1 MATQMAPSSDNNAQS
16 LWDQAFS
23 SLSADLKTALGQ
35 AATHKRDILAAALE
49 AAENRKATSLRKR
62 WKFKRSNGE
71 VVIIRDVLEKIAKWI
86 DSFKAVGDA
95 AVQFDASNA
104 SLPWAAVR
112 LLLQVTVNDVQQY
125 GTMVQDLEVVSRIIA
140 RYKEFENLHLGRD
153 QSAEP
158 ALETAL
164 TVLYTEVLT
173 HLAQT
178 IAFFS
183 QSTAVRLAKSV
194 FLTGDDGIQ
203 KILSREDEVL
213 KLAKLQDTSDLRFI
227 AKTVLRLKDQINN
240 NTKRIEEEDSIKM
253 ISWLSTSP
261 FSIHHETI
269 SEPRTPN
276 FGQWLLQH
284 EVYRNWCEYSSSST
298 LWIRGITGSGKTNLF
313 SVIADS
319 LLATRA
325 TNPESA
331 PFAYFYCLQSES
343 EPERSSADGIL
354 RSVLRQL
361 TITESQSDVRDFL
374 YSDFQN
380 RSKSATLQGLDPPRL
395 SRKDCVDRIVQVA
408 REDPITI
415 LLDGVEQVEDES
427 SGLLLQSLSDIMSRA
442 ENVVK
447 VFITSRN
454 SSDIL
459 SSLPTA
465 KEIVVTADQ
474 VHNDMARFIT
484 QKIDDAKLISG
495 RLSPNTRSCLI
506 KELLDDAGEMF
517 LWVHRQIQQL
527 RKVTNEH
534 DLIPAL
540 RSNILSDLDKLYE
553 NDLGQILQSGDTSRQ
568 LAIQTF
574 SWLLYM
580 KAPLTPEAL
589 LAAIATASI
598 GNFPCTTADISVV
611 CSNLVIIDLNRQIV
625 RLAHHSVREYFIRTQ
640 QSLFSAPVAHSLLAS
655 ICIKA
660 SSRGPPDNG
669 SLEQQVKGF
678 FFYAATHWASHFES
692 SKVAKKEER
701 LFQDMLSFV
710 FEDEDYDV
718 SLSFE
723 AWLEIAKE
731 IATLLPRDHPM
742 KPALDAI
749 PNETSSPI
757 FLAAVFGIDGL
768 LTLLSE
774 SESDIDW
781 DQRNDLGHTA
791 LYVAVATGHLSTVT
805 TLIEKGA
812 ELNIECGAYGSP
824 LHVACFRGYEEI
836 VEKLLQNGA
845 SPKCGSKFQS
855 AVQAASHGGHE
866 DIVLGLIRYDATID
880 SEDDY
885 EQVIQMATE
894 YGFIRVIDQLLRPEF
909 KRFIDKETPDKNKM
923 RLAKAIKGGQLFV
936 LQRQLSKTSSDAKDI
951 FPKDA
956 VAIAALYGHT
966 DIVKYLL
973 EQGLDIEAE
982 GQFGTPLRSACLM
995 NHKSTVEELLQRG
1008 ANVNTEERKGNAL
1021 YVAAVKGHADI
1032 VRILLEEGADL
1043 HQKTR
1048 PSGTAL
1054 QAAAYYGHKL
1064 VVERLLDAGANVHAE
1079 GSSLDA
1085 FHAAAEG
1092 GHQEII
1098 MLFLER
1104 GYKFLYEPPGPKYSR
1119 ARPSPYRPLYREA
1132 SPGRDKH
1139 PRSKL
1144 WPHLYKRNAKTA
1156 ENVADTDTR
1165 DNITRV
1171 ETDDGM
1177 EMFAN
1182 DQGDFLRSDDDTQ
1195 DGSQKNRPLEASAA
1209 GGKDAVVKL
1218 LLEQKGS
1225 LGFRDYEVGTALKA
1239 AASNGHLSTV
1249 KMLLDHASR
1258 MKGPFIERIYTT
1270 LESIPQGRHDILQLT
1285 LAKASEVGCTA
1296 EQTDQLRLKLPP
1308 GEEKYKVA
1316 VIEPH
1321 ALKADFLAC
1330 CTSGNLAV
1338 MEAIMSC
1345 KHQQLLQYNNL
1356 LEGLHKA
1363 AEKGHVS
1370 VIKSLLNLSSDL
1382 QGVSIPENT
1391 LIGAAGKDLETLKFL
1406 LSQKVDESH
1415 SELLLRR
1422 LVYAACSKGQPDII
1436 EYLVS
1441 DFGID
1446 VNANVPEDEKPRY
1459 LRRWRQ
1465 SVDPRLTSAPITA
1478 TGEADGSRSTDGPRL
1493 VSPLQVGLS
1502 AFDSY
1507 ELPYYARYYREKT
1520 MPQQQKVIQTLL
1532 RLGADPNGL
1541 GGKDVYP
1548 LQYAARVCPDVVVKE
1563 LLEAG
1568 ADVKL
1573 TGKGDSALMGAV
1585 QREMEAMVVT
1595 TRLLDSG
1602 HQLPDYFDGG
1612 KVLLAKVLAFFE
1624 GDRERQTFHSI
1635 IVDPDGRFLQAPSLE
1650 YVFEQG
1656 PGAVLEFLLQ
1666 KYDTSKL
1673 EDTRYELVFQM
1684 ACVLGK
1690 APFVELLLSRGV
1702 DIDATGYYY
1711 GSTLQAAARTGQ
1723 LQIVQSLLNK
1733 GANANVIQG
1742 RWHTSLRAAI
1752 VGGHLDIVEL
1762 LLQHG
1767 ADSKLKYQT
1776 ERQSENE
1783 REAVSSSTLQ
1793 MALQEGH
1800 TEIARLLLETH
1811 PSLINEEGRLQ
1822 HPLIISCQKGDDAM
1836 TELLLES
1843 NALVNVR
1850 GHKEANVA
1858 SIEARDASPLHA
1870 AISGGY
1876 VNLVE
1881 MLLSKGAD
1889 VNIEV
1894 DDCDCRTPLLAAI
1907 KKADLRIVRLLLESC
1922 ADVSKSTGA
1931 LSSAVGGN
1939 AGLQMIN
1946 ELIAAG
1952 AKVDSS
1958 SLQEACRNG
1967 DLSIVE
1973 ALLEQLF
1980 IDGVDPSEI
1989 VDETL
1994 DSLTMGKSTDYRTLN
2009 LLLDYVPPTPKRF
2022 LFTCS
2027 SGSVPLV
2034 RRMIQQGMS
2043 VDGSNEE
2050 EDSPLQVACYY
2061 LNFEVVRLLLQRGA
2075 NVQARS
2081 SQPGDPITLTL
2092 WACASPLQQQLE
2104 QRGTRHQKYLNSE
2117 VVDYRT
2123 TQRCTNIVRI
2133 LLEYG
2138 ATADNGTDEL
2148 ESPLQLASFIG
2159 SFEIAKLLIEHGASL
2174 DKTTGSFKTPLFS
2187 ALQGNNS
2194 GIISLILEKGVDVN
2208 YVHPTH
2214 GTALHLVCQYNDES
2228 LVLQL
2233 LQHGASPALK
2243 DANGDTALTLALQSA
2258 ASRSGYGVSQ
2268 KIPRLICQHS
2278 TTLDITDSDI
2288 IAAARLEPSDLLSFL
2303 LVKRGE
2309 QPVSEDLI
2317 IRFLSEERRPSQ
2329 ENLEVLFDHSGGLEI
2344 TPRMLNIGLS
2354 KHAFNSL
2361 SKARELSVHITP
2373 DMLESQTDLGTLKA
2387 LIEYQPGVE
2396 VTEGLVIKILSIN
2409 SPYRMWG
2416 QPEENTELLLSIW
2429 PRNSSLLVTDSM
2441 LKATTSLLQLKFL
2454 LERLGPAHGKLQDIA
2469 IWICE
2474 KGTEYS
2480 GNQADIL
2487 ALVLQS
2493 DSDIKLSPSHLEKIM
2508 LGAKPLMLEIV
2519 LTHTPSLS
2527 ITEKLFLSIFRE
2539 YPRAREETR
2548 KEFVEVLMRHKK
2560 KIVFTE
2566 KIRDAIDKAYQEHS
2580 DIEKREEWYTLRER
2594 DETQE
2599 EAEARRSEENDGNK
2613 NDDHISLTRQD
2624 R

>member
-183 QSTAVRLAKSV
+183 QSTAGMFTKVLRK
-194 FLTGDDGIQ
+194 

-298 LWIRGITGSGKTNLF
+298 LWIRGITGSGKTSLF

-354 RSVLRQL
+354 RS
-361 TITESQSDVRDFL
+361 
-374 YSDFQN
+374 
-380 RSKSATLQGLDPPRL
+380 
-395 SRKDCVDRIVQVA
+395 
-408 REDPITI
+408 
-415 LLDGVEQVEDES
+415 
-427 SGLLLQSLSDIMSRA
+427 SLSDIMSRA

-465 KEIVVTADQ
+465 KEI
-474 VHNDMARFIT
+474 
-484 QKIDDAKLISG
+484 
-495 RLSPNTRSCLI
+495 
-506 KELLDDAGEMF
+506 
-517 LWVHRQIQQL
+517 
-527 RKVTNEH
+527 
-534 DLIPAL
+534 
-540 RSNILSDLDKLYE
+540 
-553 NDLGQILQSGDTSRQ
+553 ILQSGDTSRQ

-598 GNFPCTTADISVV
+598 GNVPCTTADISVV

-805 TLIEKGA
+805 TLIEEGA

-894 YGFIRVIDQLLRPEF
+894 QGNP
-909 KRFIDKETPDKNKM
+909 
-923 RLAKAIKGGQLFV
+923 GQK
-936 LQRQLSKTSSDAKDI
+936 Q
-951 FPKDA
+951 DA

-1079 GSSLDA
+1079 GSSPDA

-1104 GYKFLYEPPGPKYSR
+1104 ES
-1119 ARPSPYRPLYREA
+1119 
-1132 SPGRDKH
+1132 H
-1139 PRSKL
+1139 P
-1144 WPHLYKRNAKTA
+1144 NTA
-1156 ENVADTDTR
+1156 EAR
-1165 DNITRV
+1165 
-1171 ETDDGM
+1171 G
-1177 EMFAN
+1177 
-1182 DQGDFLRSDDDTQ
+1182 RSER
-1195 DGSQKNRPLEASAA
+1195 SRR
-1209 GGKDAVVKL
+1209 
-1218 LLEQKGS
+1218 KGC
-1225 LGFRDYEVGTALKA
+1225 L
-1239 AASNGHLSTV
+1239 
-1249 KMLLDHASR
+1249 
-1258 MKGPFIERIYTT
+1258 
-1270 LESIPQGRHDILQLT
+1270 
-1285 LAKASEVGCTA
+1285 
-1296 EQTDQLRLKLPP
+1296 
-1308 GEEKYKVA
+1308 
-1316 VIEPH
+1316 
-1321 ALKADFLAC
+1321 
-1330 CTSGNLAV
+1330 
-1338 MEAIMSC
+1338 
-1345 KHQQLLQYNNL
+1345 
-1356 LEGLHKA
+1356 
-1363 AEKGHVS
+1363 
-1370 VIKSLLNLSSDL
+1370 
-1382 QGVSIPENT
+1382 
-1391 LIGAAGKDLETLKFL
+1391 
-1406 LSQKVDESH
+1406 
-1415 SELLLRR
+1415 
-1422 LVYAACSKGQPDII
+1422 
-1436 EYLVS
+1436 
-1441 DFGID
+1441 
-1446 VNANVPEDEKPRY
+1446 
-1459 LRRWRQ
+1459 
-1465 SVDPRLTSAPITA
+1465 
-1478 TGEADGSRSTDGPRL
+1478 
-1493 VSPLQVGLS
+1493 
-1502 AFDSY
+1502 
-1507 ELPYYARYYREKT
+1507 
-1520 MPQQQKVIQTLL
+1520 
-1532 RLGADPNGL
+1532 
-1541 GGKDVYP
+1541 
-1548 LQYAARVCPDVVVKE
+1548 
-1563 LLEAG
+1563 
-1568 ADVKL
+1568 
-1573 TGKGDSALMGAV
+1573 
-1585 QREMEAMVVT
+1585 
-1595 TRLLDSG
+1595 
-1602 HQLPDYFDGG
+1602 
-1612 KVLLAKVLAFFE
+1612 
-1624 GDRERQTFHSI
+1624 
-1635 IVDPDGRFLQAPSLE
+1635 
-1650 YVFEQG
+1650 
-1656 PGAVLEFLLQ
+1656 
-1666 KYDTSKL
+1666 
-1673 EDTRYELVFQM
+1673 
-1684 ACVLGK
+1684 
-1690 APFVELLLSRGV
+1690 
-1702 DIDATGYYY
+1702 
-1711 GSTLQAAARTGQ
+1711 
-1723 LQIVQSLLNK
+1723 
-1733 GANANVIQG
+1733 
-1742 RWHTSLRAAI
+1742 
-1752 VGGHLDIVEL
+1752 
-1762 LLQHG
+1762 
-1767 ADSKLKYQT
+1767 
-1776 ERQSENE
+1776 
-1783 REAVSSSTLQ
+1783 SSST
-1793 MALQEGH
+1793 
-1800 TEIARLLLETH
+1800 
-1811 PSLINEEGRLQ
+1811 
-1822 HPLIISCQKGDDAM
+1822 
-1836 TELLLES
+1836 
-1843 NALVNVR
+1843 
-1850 GHKEANVA
+1850 
-1858 SIEARDASPLHA
+1858 
-1870 AISGGY
+1870 
-1876 VNLVE
+1876 
-1881 MLLSKGAD
+1881 
-1889 VNIEV
+1889 
-1894 DDCDCRTPLLAAI
+1894 
-1907 KKADLRIVRLLLESC
+1907 
-1922 ADVSKSTGA
+1922 
-1931 LSSAVGGN
+1931 
-1939 AGLQMIN
+1939 
-1946 ELIAAG
+1946 
-1952 AKVDSS
+1952 
-1958 SLQEACRNG
+1958 
-1967 DLSIVE
+1967 
-1973 ALLEQLF
+1973 
-1980 IDGVDPSEI
+1980 
-1989 VDETL
+1989 
-1994 DSLTMGKSTDYRTLN
+1994 
-2009 LLLDYVPPTPKRF
+2009 
-2022 LFTCS
+2022 CS
-2027 SGSVPLV
+2027 
-2034 RRMIQQGMS
+2034 
-2043 VDGSNEE
+2043 
-2050 EDSPLQVACYY
+2050 
-2061 LNFEVVRLLLQRGA
+2061 
-2075 NVQARS
+2075 
-2081 SQPGDPITLTL
+2081 
-2092 WACASPLQQQLE
+2092 
-2104 QRGTRHQKYLNSE
+2104 
-2117 VVDYRT
+2117 
-2123 TQRCTNIVRI
+2123 
-2133 LLEYG
+2133 
-2138 ATADNGTDEL
+2138 
-2148 ESPLQLASFIG
+2148 
-2159 SFEIAKLLIEHGASL
+2159 
-2174 DKTTGSFKTPLFS
+2174 
-2187 ALQGNNS
+2187 
-2194 GIISLILEKGVDVN
+2194 
-2208 YVHPTH
+2208 
-2214 GTALHLVCQYNDES
+2214 ES
-2228 LVLQL
+2228 LSRCR
-2233 LQHGASPALK
+2233 GK
-2243 DANGDTALTLALQSA
+2243 RA
-2258 ASRSGYGVSQ
+2258 A
-2268 KIPRLICQHS
+2268 
-2278 TTLDITDSDI
+2278 
-2288 IAAARLEPSDLLSFL
+2288 
-2303 LVKRGE
+2303 
-2309 QPVSEDLI
+2309 
-2317 IRFLSEERRPSQ
+2317 
-2329 ENLEVLFDHSGGLEI
+2329 
-2344 TPRMLNIGLS
+2344 
-2354 KHAFNSL
+2354 
-2361 SKARELSVHITP
+2361 
-2373 DMLESQTDLGTLKA
+2373 
-2387 LIEYQPGVE
+2387 
-2396 VTEGLVIKILSIN
+2396 
-2409 SPYRMWG
+2409 
-2416 QPEENTELLLSIW
+2416 
-2429 PRNSSLLVTDSM
+2429 
-2441 LKATTSLLQLKFL
+2441 
-2454 LERLGPAHGKLQDIA
+2454 
-2469 IWICE
+2469 
-2474 KGTEYS
+2474 
-2480 GNQADIL
+2480 
-2487 ALVLQS
+2487 
-2493 DSDIKLSPSHLEKIM
+2493 
-2508 LGAKPLMLEIV
+2508 
-2519 LTHTPSLS
+2519 
-2527 ITEKLFLSIFRE
+2527 
-2539 YPRAREETR
+2539 
-2548 KEFVEVLMRHKK
+2548 
-2560 KIVFTE
+2560 
-2566 KIRDAIDKAYQEHS
+2566 
-2580 DIEKREEWYTLRER
+2580 
-2594 DETQE
+2594 
-2599 EAEARRSEENDGNK
+2599 
-2613 NDDHISLTRQD
+2613 
-2624 R
+2624 